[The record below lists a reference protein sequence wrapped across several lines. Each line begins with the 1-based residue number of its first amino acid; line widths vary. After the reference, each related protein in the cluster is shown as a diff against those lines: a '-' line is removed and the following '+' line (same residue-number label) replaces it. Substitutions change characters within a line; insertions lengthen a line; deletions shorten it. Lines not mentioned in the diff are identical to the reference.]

1 MKAILYNTCSRNRI
15 TKNLIKRIES
25 KLHIIYALD
34 YEKLVLATEREIRKI
49 LFIAIVSML
58 FIAAI
63 GRISLYFCIVG
74 IAVLYIQG
82 VNSIYSTYD
91 KLEIKLLK
99 QFEKYIQEIR
109 FQFRFDG
116 MLEDALQDAIQNS
129 EYEMSLQGMRII
141 QSLRAWKNDE
151 SHETYEEFAPN
162 HFFLTFYALC
172 ETVLYYGDKKVNGTS
187 LFLSNI
193 GYLKEDINAEILKR
207 EKTRALFMGLFGV
220 TILPIFA
227 IKLIERWGIGNMP
240 ALKSFYY
247 GMTGAVITIIITVI
261 TLIIY
266 HVIMRLK
273 YPIDFD
279 RHKSQWVDEILEIS
293 WVDKLFL
300 KRISMNYEDYYSREK
315 MLKSIVYPYNVK
327 ELMAKQCM
335 NAVAA
340 FMITLI
346 LFVSI
351 GLHQQSIMGVQKA
364 GSILCLC
371 FAFICSIF
379 AYYYEYLNIVMRKKM
394 LEINREEEVV
404 RFQSIIL
411 ILMYMDRVTMELM
424 IEWMER
430 FAIVFKVDLEMIAD
444 SLAYDGIQT
453 FNIAKERVSFLP
465 FERILDCFIASD
477 RIGICEAF
485 SDVLSERVYYIEKHK
500 QENEIILNNKAVIAR
515 TIAFIPL
522 CLVILAELIL
532 PFVYYGLKQLSAF
545 KI

>member
-1 MKAILYNTCSRNRI
+1 M
-15 TKNLIKRIES
+15 KRIEN

-34 YEKLVLATEREIRKI
+34 YEKLVLATEWEIRKL
-49 LFIAIVSML
+49 LFIAIVSLL
-58 FIAAI
+58 FIVAV
-63 GRISLYFCIVG
+63 GRISLYFCMVG

-82 VNSIYSTYD
+82 VNSIYSAYD

-99 QFEKYIQEIR
+99 QFEKFIQEIR

-116 MLEDALQDAIQNS
+116 MLEEALQEAVQNS
-129 EYEMSLQGMRII
+129 EYEMSLQGMRMIE
-141 QSLRAWKNDE
+141 SLQAWKNDE
-151 SHETYEEFAPN
+151 SHEIYEESAPN

-187 LFLSNI
+187 LFLANI

-220 TILPIFA
+220 TILPIFS
-227 IKLIERWGIGNMP
+227 IKLIEQWGIDNMP

-247 GMTGAVITIIITVI
+247 GMAGAITTIMITVL
-261 TLIIY
+261 TLVIY

-273 YPIDFD
+273 YPIDFV
-279 RHKSQWVDEILEIS
+279 RHKSQWVDEILEIN
-293 WVDKLFL
+293 WIDKLFL
-300 KRISMNYEDYYSREK
+300 TRISMKYDDYYNREK

-346 LFVSI
+346 LFISI
-351 GLHQQSIMGVQKA
+351 GLHRQSIMGIEKA
-364 GSILCLC
+364 GIVLCIW
-371 FAFICSIF
+371 FAFIGSIF
-379 AYYYEYLNIVMRKKM
+379 AYHYEYLNIVMRKKM

-411 ILMYMDRVTMELM
+411 ILMYMDRITMELM
-424 IEWMER
+424 IEWMEE
-430 FAIVFKVDLEMIAD
+430 FAIVFKVDLELLAD
-444 SLAYDGIQT
+444 SLAYDGIRA
-453 FNIAKERVSFLP
+453 FYMAKERVNFLP
-465 FERILDCFIASD
+465 YERILDCFIASD
-477 RIGICEAF
+477 RIGISEAF

-522 CLVILAELIL
+522 CLVILVELIL
-532 PFVYYGLKQLSAF
+532 PFVYYGLKQLSVF